1 MSKKLYEL
9 VAKVMNVPVNSIS
22 DNSGP
27 ESIESWTSFKGYV
40 LLYELETEFKVKFTI
55 DEANVYKMG
64 REKNIRLRIRKG
76 KIQRRVVKSATPGY
90 VYRGEKLVRM
100 TPQER
105 RHRKMAQRTAKF
117 KRRHELQQ
125 SIRKRKVAFKRRKAL
140 GV

>member
-55 DEANVYKMG
+55 DEAMDVK
-64 REKNIRLRIRKG
+64 
-76 KIQRRVVKSATPGY
+76 KIADIKRHLGNHGVV
-90 VYRGEKLVRM
+90 L
-100 TPQER
+100 
-105 RHRKMAQRTAKF
+105 
-117 KRRHELQQ
+117 
-125 SIRKRKVAFKRRKAL
+125 
-140 GV
+140 